1 MSATA
6 TRHVK
11 SSNSA
16 NILMCKQWWKVCW
29 MHGDQ
34 EKYYRQLYGKRKIN
48 NLNTNFINFESI
60 DTKRP
65 GAQITELTDDFFEN
79 NLTTQIEPA
88 PDETETDNT
97 KEFTFGVES
106 EPIYGF
112 DNQTT
117 WQRDQRRQP
126 IQQNYEE
133 YMNTAD
139 LDQILGSSITADS
152 IKSMLEN
159 GLPLESKSKQLLD
172 SKEEILRKGNV
183 FGKSTKTVCRT
194 KKGAIVTEDTEIS
207 TDGKTLANFR
217 FQRSTVKSGP
227 NKVKE
232 VLQPLKEDKV
242 LDECSRKKCI
252 GDKLTTTTTTLVTV
266 TQSTTTCCNEP
277 VCRNCVVSPTGSSPP
292 PLHEQASS
300 PPPPAPSSPTNS
312 PRLLPSLPS
321 PQPSHSG
328 SSVPSQSNSPHPYS
342 YPNFRRSQPVQSQN
356 YPDYNLLHSHSV
368 SQINQPGHNYHSP
381 QSPQSA
387 MSLSPHPVPQGKFRG
402 LLEHAE
408 RLMKPGDPHR
418 HSQSDDDS
426 GCALEE
432 YTWVP
437 PGLRPEQV
445 HLYFSAL
452 PEDKVPYVN
461 SVGERYRLKQLLQQL
476 PPQDNEVRYCH
487 ALSDEERK
495 ELRLFSA
502 QRKRDALGRG
512 QARQLHAPAPCERC
526 EETMSAGD
534 MCVSAAR
541 AGPSARWHP
550 ACFVCSTC
558 QELLV
563 DLVYFWKDG
572 LLYCGR
578 HHAEKLK
585 PRCSACDEII
595 LADECTEAEGRAWH
609 MKHFACAECS
619 RQLGGQRYIMREAR
633 PYCLPCFDNCFAEY
647 CDACGEPVGVDQGQM
662 SHEGQHWH
670 ATERCFACHTCRAS
684 LLGRPFL
691 PRKGAIYC
699 SIACSKG
706 EPPTPSDSSG
716 PGPRPPRVPRPR
728 RAPSPKSPP
737 RTPQRDPSP
746 HNIDADSEPSGSL
759 CPESPPPHPPPPPHA
774 CLSLD
779 RALADLRLE
788 QSMTEHQIQ
797 PTPTSEEH
805 RDEES
810 PEDWKPPHPVEAQAV
825 VTPGHSSSMPEL
837 TVVDG
842 MKSTRKPRGGRTVRF
857 SGDDNEAFEP
867 DEPVRKQK
875 VRDDDASS
883 YCSTCSSSSSSAES
897 YTLPTR
903 RAYGGVRISYIPND
917 AVACAKR
924 ERQRKN
930 AQNDK
935 NCIIS

>member
-1 MSATA
+1 MTEHWSWLTGGEAAEYTYSPPTRPSRPPHRPLVKLATSAHLHTIA
-6 TRHVK
+6 R
-11 SSNSA
+11 
-16 NILMCKQWWKVCW
+16 
-29 MHGDQ
+29 
-34 EKYYRQLYGKRKIN
+34 
-48 NLNTNFINFESI
+48 
-60 DTKRP
+60 
-65 GAQITELTDDFFEN
+65 
-79 NLTTQIEPA
+79 
-88 PDETETDNT
+88 
-97 KEFTFGVES
+97 
-106 EPIYGF
+106 
-112 DNQTT
+112 
-117 WQRDQRRQP
+117 
-126 IQQNYEE
+126 
-133 YMNTAD
+133 
-139 LDQILGSSITADS
+139 
-152 IKSMLEN
+152 
-159 GLPLESKSKQLLD
+159 
-172 SKEEILRKGNV
+172 
-183 FGKSTKTVCRT
+183 
-194 KKGAIVTEDTEIS
+194 
-207 TDGKTLANFR
+207 
-217 FQRSTVKSGP
+217 
-227 NKVKE
+227 
-232 VLQPLKEDKV
+232 
-242 LDECSRKKCI
+242 
-252 GDKLTTTTTTLVTV
+252 
-266 TQSTTTCCNEP
+266 P

-300 PPPPAPSSPTNS
+300 PPPPAPSSPLS

-342 YPNFRRSQPVQSQN
+342 YPNFRRSGQ
-356 YPDYNLLHSHSV
+356 DYS
-368 SQINQPGHNYHSP
+368 QPGQSYQSP

-387 MSLSPHPVPQGKFRG
+387 MSLSPHPIPQGKFRG

-512 QARQLHAPAPCERC
+512 QARQLHAQAPCVRC

-550 ACFVCSTC
+550 GCFVCCSC

-563 DLVYFWKDG
+563 DLVYFWKEG
-572 LLYCGR
+572 RLYCGR
-578 HHAEKLK
+578 HHAETLK

-609 MKHFACAECS
+609 MKHFACAECA

-691 PRKGAIYC
+691 PRKGAIFC

-728 RAPSPKSPP
+728 RVPSPKSPP
-737 RTPQRDPSP
+737 RTPQREPSP
-746 HNIDADSEPSGSL
+746 PIDADSEPSASL

-774 CLSLD
+774 SLSLD

-797 PTPTSEEH
+797 PTPTSEEP
-805 RDEES
+805 REEN
-810 PEDWKPPHPVEAQAV
+810 EDWKPPHPVEAQAV

-837 TVVDG
+837 TLVDG
-842 MKSTRKPRGGRTVRF
+842 KSRKPRGGRTVRF
-857 SGDDNEAFEP
+857 CGDDNEAFEP
-867 DEPVRKQK
+867 DEPVRREKM
-875 VRDDDASS
+875 RDDDASS

-903 RAYGGVRISYIPND
+903 RAYGGVRISYVPND

>member
-1 MSATA
+1 MSTTA

-29 MHGDQ
+29 MYGDQ
-34 EKYYRQLYGKRKIN
+34 EKYYRQLYGRRKIN
-48 NLNTNFINFESI
+48 TNKGIFD
-60 DTKRP
+60 DTDIKRP
-65 GAQITELTDDFFEN
+65 GAQITELTDDFFQDN
-79 NLTTQIEPA
+79 VTQNPA
-88 PDETETDNT
+88 PDERKDW
-97 KEFTFGVES
+97 FGAEA

-112 DNQTT
+112 E
-117 WQRDQRRQP
+117 WQNDQRRKP
-126 IQQNYEE
+126 IN
-133 YMNTAD
+133 
-139 LDQILGSSITADS
+139 LDDFR
-152 IKSMLEN
+152 
-159 GLPLESKSKQLLD
+159 
-172 SKEEILRKGNV
+172 EILTDDSHNLPPNRVIDSDEQIHKNGDV
-183 FGKSTKTVCRT
+183 IGKTSRTVSRT
-194 KKGAIVTEDTEIS
+194 KKGALVTEETEIC
-207 TDGKTLANFR
+207 TDGRTTAHLR
-217 FQRSTVKSGP
+217 FHRSTIKSAP

-232 VLQPLKEDKV
+232 VLQPLKEDAV
-242 LDECSRKKCI
+242 LDECSRKKCV
-252 GDKLTTTTTTLVTV
+252 GDTLTTTTTTLVTV
-266 TQSTTTCCNEP
+266 TQQMVTCCNEP

-292 PLHEQASS
+292 PLQEQQS
-300 PPPPAPSSPTNS
+300 PPPPAPASPPHLPS
-312 PRLLPSLPS
+312 PQPRLPSPQPHLPS

-328 SSVPSQSNSPHPYS
+328 SSIPSTSNSPHPYS
-342 YPNFRRSQPVQSQN
+342 YPNFRRSQYQ
-356 YPDYNLLHSHSV
+356 DYALPNL
-368 SQINQPGHNYHSP
+368 NQGPSYHSP

-387 MSLSPHPVPQGKFRG
+387 MSLSPHPVQGKFRG

-487 ALSDEERK
+487 SLSDEERK

-502 QRKRDALGRG
+502 QRKREALGRG
-512 QARQLHAPAPCERC
+512 QARQLHAPATCER
-526 EETMSAGD
+526 
-534 MCVSAAR
+534 
-541 AGPSARWHP
+541 
-550 ACFVCSTC
+550 
-558 QELLV
+558 
-563 DLVYFWKDG
+563 
-572 LLYCGR
+572 
-578 HHAEKLK
+578 
-585 PRCSACDEII
+585 II

-609 MKHFACAECS
+609 MKHFACAECAKV
-619 RQLGGQRYIMREAR
+619 LGGQRYIMREAR

-647 CDACGEPVGVDQGQM
+647 CDACGEPIGVDQGQM

-670 ATERCFACHTCRAS
+670 ATERCFACHTCRSS

-691 PRKGAIYC
+691 PRKGAIFC

-716 PGPRPPRVPRPR
+716 PGPRPPRAPRPR
-728 RAPSPKSPP
+728 RIPSPKSPP
-737 RTPQRDPSP
+737 KSPQRETSP
-746 HNIDADSEPSGSL
+746 HLDADSEPSASL
-759 CPESPPPHPPPPPHA
+759 APESPPPHPPPPPHA

-779 RALADLRLE
+779 RALADLRIE
-788 QSMTEHQIQ
+788 QTMVEHQIQ
-797 PTPTSEEH
+797 TTPTSEEK
-805 RDEES
+805 EE
-810 PEDWKPPHPVEAQAV
+810 EEEEWKAPHPVEAQAV
-825 VTPGHSSSMPEL
+825 VTPGHSTSMPEL
-837 TVVDG
+837 TLVDG
-842 MKSTRKPRGGRTVRF
+842 KSKKPRSGRTVRF
-857 SGDDNEAFEP
+857 CGDNEAFEP
-867 DEPVRKQK
+867 DEPVRRQK

-883 YCSTCSSSSSSAES
+883 YCSTCSSSSSSSES

-903 RAYGGVRISYIPND
+903 RAYGGVRISYVPND

-930 AQNDK
+930 PNHDK

>member
-1 MSATA
+1 M
-6 TRHVK
+6 
-11 SSNSA
+11 
-16 NILMCKQWWKVCW
+16 
-29 MHGDQ
+29 
-34 EKYYRQLYGKRKIN
+34 KR
-48 NLNTNFINFESI
+48 
-60 DTKRP
+60 
-65 GAQITELTDDFFEN
+65 
-79 NLTTQIEPA
+79 
-88 PDETETDNT
+88 
-97 KEFTFGVES
+97 
-106 EPIYGF
+106 
-112 DNQTT
+112 
-117 WQRDQRRQP
+117 
-126 IQQNYEE
+126 
-133 YMNTAD
+133 
-139 LDQILGSSITADS
+139 
-152 IKSMLEN
+152 
-159 GLPLESKSKQLLD
+159 SKSYTWLSGLLRMRP
-172 SKEEILRKGNV
+172 EEDW
-183 FGKSTKTVCRT
+183 
-194 KKGAIVTEDTEIS
+194 GAPWVR
-207 TDGKTLANFR
+207 A
-217 FQRSTVKSGP
+217 
-227 NKVKE
+227 E
-232 VLQPLKEDKV
+232 VLQQD
-242 LDECSRKKCI
+242 R
-252 GDKLTTTTTTLVTV
+252 
-266 TQSTTTCCNEP
+266 P
-277 VCRNCVVSPTGSSPP
+277 VCRNCVISPTGSPP
-292 PLHEQASS
+292 PLDPT
-300 PPPPAPSSPTNS
+300 PPPPAPSSP
-312 PRLLPSLPS
+312 S
-321 PQPSHSG
+321 PQPSHS
-328 SSVPSQSNSPHPYS
+328 SQSPHS
-342 YPNFRRSQPVQSQN
+342 YPRR
-356 YPDYNLLHSHSV
+356 YPEYGQGHSM
-368 SQINQPGHNYHSP
+368 P
-381 QSPQSA
+381 QSPPA

-408 RLMKPGDPHR
+408 RLMKPGDAHR

-502 QRKRDALGRG
+502 QRKREALGRG

-526 EETMSAGD
+526 EEGMSAGD

-541 AGPSARWHP
+541 AGPAARWHP
-550 ACFVCSTC
+550 ACFVCSSC

-572 LLYCGR
+572 RLYCGR
-578 HHAEKLK
+578 HHAETLK

-609 MKHFACAECS
+609 MKHFACAECA

-633 PYCLPCFDNCFAEY
+633 PYCLPCFDGCFAEY

-691 PRKGAIYC
+691 PRKGAIFC

-716 PGPRPPRVPRPR
+716 PGPRPPRGARPR
-728 RAPSPKSPP
+728 RPPSPKSPP
-737 RTPQRDPSP
+737 VTPQREPSP
-746 HNIDADSEPSGSL
+746 HIDADSEPSGSL
-759 CPESPPPHPPPPPHA
+759 APETPPPHPPPPHA

-797 PTPTSEEH
+797 PTPTSVDPQE
-805 RDEES
+805 DS
-810 PEDWKPPHPVEAQAV
+810 PEDWRPPHPVDAQV
-825 VTPGHSSSMPEL
+825 VNPGHSSSMPEL
-837 TVVDG
+837 TLVDG
-842 MKSTRKPRGGRTVRF
+842 NSPRKPRGGRTVRF
-857 SGDDNEAFEP
+857 CGDDNQAFEP
-867 DEPVRKQK
+867 DEPARKEK

-903 RAYGGVRISYIPND
+903 RAYGGVRISYVPND

>member
-11 SSNSA
+11 ASNSA

-29 MHGDQ
+29 MYGDQ
-34 EKYYRQLYGKRKIN
+34 EKYYRQLYGRRKMN
-48 NLNTNFINFESI
+48 NMNRNFINF
-60 DTKRP
+60 DLTDVKRP
-65 GAQITELTDDFFEN
+65 GAQITELTDDFFED
-79 NLTTQIEPA
+79 TTQEPA
-88 PDETETDNT
+88 PDEIDNAIDNN
-97 KEFTFGVES
+97 KVEYSFGVES
-106 EPIYGF
+106 EPIYGVK
-112 DNQTT
+112 T
-117 WQRDQRRQP
+117 WQKDQRRQP
-126 IQQNYEE
+126 IQHNYEV
-133 YMNTAD
+133 D
-139 LDQILGSSITADS
+139 LDSIISTNLNSSS

-159 GLPLESKSKQLLD
+159 GLPQTQILD
-172 SKEEILRKGNV
+172 SNEQIIKNGNV
-183 FGKSTKTVCRT
+183 VGKSSKVVSKTKR
-194 KKGAIVTEDTEIS
+194 GAIVTESTEVS
-207 TDGKTLANFR
+207 TDGKTTANLKFE
-217 FQRSTVKSGP
+217 RSTVKCGP

-232 VLQPLKEDKV
+232 VLQPLKEDAV
-242 LDECSRKKCI
+242 LAECERRKCV
-252 GDKLTTTTTTLVTV
+252 GDRLTTRTTTLVTV
-266 TQSTTTCCNEP
+266 SQTSVTSCNEP
-277 VCRNCVVSPTGSSPP
+277 VCRNCVISPTGSPP
-292 PLHEQASS
+292 PLDPT
-300 PPPPAPSSPTNS
+300 PPPPAPSSP
-312 PRLLPSLPS
+312 S
-321 PQPSHSG
+321 PQPSHS
-328 SSVPSQSNSPHPYS
+328 SQSPHS
-342 YPNFRRSQPVQSQN
+342 YPRR
-356 YPDYNLLHSHSV
+356 YPEYGQGHSM
-368 SQINQPGHNYHSP
+368 P
-381 QSPQSA
+381 QSPPA

-408 RLMKPGDPHR
+408 RLMKPGDAHR

-502 QRKRDALGRG
+502 QRKREALGRG

-526 EETMSAGD
+526 EEGMSAGD

-541 AGPSARWHP
+541 AGPAARWHP
-550 ACFVCSTC
+550 ACFVCSSC

-572 LLYCGR
+572 RLYCGR
-578 HHAEKLK
+578 HHAETLK

-633 PYCLPCFDNCFAEY
+633 PYCLPCFDGCFAEY

-691 PRKGAIYC
+691 PRKGAIFC

-716 PGPRPPRVPRPR
+716 PGPRPPRAPRPR
-728 RAPSPKSPP
+728 RPPSPKSPP
-737 RTPQRDPSP
+737 VTPQREPSP
-746 HNIDADSEPSGSL
+746 HIDADSEPSGSL
-759 CPESPPPHPPPPPHA
+759 APETPPPHPPPPHA

-797 PTPTSEEH
+797 PTPTSEEPK
-805 RDEES
+805 EES
-810 PEDWKPPHPVEAQAV
+810 PEDWRPPHPVDAQV
-825 VTPGHSSSMPEL
+825 VNPGHSSSMPEL
-837 TVVDG
+837 TLVDG
-842 MKSTRKPRGGRTVRF
+842 NSPRKPRGGRTVRF
-857 SGDDNEAFEP
+857 CGDDNQAFEP
-867 DEPVRKQK
+867 DEPVRKER

-903 RAYGGVRISYIPND
+903 RAYGGVRISYVPND